1 MKNICEWSNCKEVGK
16 YKAPIEKDNIK
27 NFRWLCVEH
36 IKMFN
41 KKWNYFGIRF
51 TSYIKRWVITDA

>member
-41 KKWNYFGIRF
+41 KKWNYF
-51 TSYIKRWVITDA
+51 